1 MKCYVYIDESGDL
14 GIKTVRGDGKLGATP
29 YFVLAAAVMP
39 RAATLAAKTL
49 LQEVE
54 ATIPKQ
60 WKHATDLNHMQTVY
74 FCRRAAALNV
84 RFFAVISN
92 KATLNEYADEINWDP
107 HKFYNKCSHYL
118 LECVGKYMAIN
129 GFTSEYPDVVFE
141 ERNHNFDTLIRYT
154 QTIKDNPFH
163 THASYIKHFNPFAF
177 VTRGKNEEPL
187 LKFADLAAHSV
198 YQCVNKIEKNFHITE
213 PRYLDEI
220 SKRFGCDEK
229 GTVLGTG
236 IKCIHTLDDL
246 KLDPEIHS
254 FFQKLRATPRKAI
267 GLQEK
272 KDV

>member
-14 GIKTVRGDGKLGATP
+14 GIKTVRSEGTLGATP

-39 RAATLAAKTL
+39 RAATFVAKNL
-49 LQEVE
+49 LKE
-54 ATIPKQ
+54 AEDAIPKQ

-74 FCRRAAALNV
+74 FCRQAASLNV

-92 KATLNEYADEINWDP
+92 KATLNEYANEIDWDP

-118 LECVGKYMAIN
+118 LECVGKYMALN

-141 ERNHNFDTLIRYT
+141 DRNHNFDTLIRYI

-177 VTRGKNEEPL
+177 VTRAKSEEPL
-187 LKFADLAAHSV
+187 LKYADLAAHSV
-198 YQCVNKIEKNFHITE
+198 YQCVNKIDKNFLITE
-213 PRYLDEI
+213 PRYLNEM

-236 IKCIHTLDDL
+236 IKCIHSLDDL
-246 KLDPEIHS
+246 RLDPEIHDLL
-254 FFQKLRATPRKAI
+254 QKLRATPRKTV
-267 GLQEK
+267 GRQEK
-272 KDV
+272 G